1 MRNMSG
7 FMKWLFPVALI
18 VSGLLYALHIF
29 WGYEKGKR
37 SYKALEDAY
46 TSVYVEE
53 NVSTP
58 RSETER
64 ETEQLNVSV
73 PLALHSAPPL
83 DAPKRRTID
92 WDGLKSMNE
101 DIIGWID
108 IPAVEIS
115 YPLVQGDDN
124 EFYLHRGID
133 REYLFA
139 GCIFLDS
146 ACDRELQNYNSII
159 YGHNMRNGSMFAR
172 LNEFLATETLQKCP
186 YFWIYTPGGDFL
198 FRIVS
203 AHTAAPG
210 SDTFTVRFKDYK
222 SYAAWIE
229 KMGSLSAPDCGAVA
243 VPGDRLVTLSTCTND
258 SSVRMVIQGKRV
270 WSGAQAEESGQTDN

>member
-1 MRNMSG
+1 MRNLSG
-7 FMKWLFPVALI
+7 FMKILFPSALLI
-18 VSGLLYALHIF
+18 SGLLYALYIF
-29 WGYEKGKR
+29 MGYERGER
-37 SYKALEDAY
+37 SYEDLEDAY
-46 TSVYVEE
+46 ISVYESEE
-53 NVSTP
+53 VS
-58 RSETER
+58 SQGL
-64 ETEQLNVSV
+64 ETEQESELLEGSV
-73 PLALHSAPPL
+73 QSAPHPAPPL
-83 DAPKRRTID
+83 DAPKRKTID
-92 WDGLKSMNE
+92 WDGLKDRNK

-133 REYLFA
+133 KEYLFA
-139 GCIFLDS
+139 GCLFLDS

-172 LNEFLATETLQKCP
+172 LKEFLSAETVQKCP
-186 YFWIYTPGGDFL
+186 YFWIYTPDGDFL

-258 SSVRMVIQGKRV
+258 SSVRMVMQGKRV
-270 WSGAQAEESGQTDN
+270 WSGAQAEESAQTDS

>member
-1 MRNMSG
+1 MRNLSG
-7 FMKWLFPVALI
+7 FMKLLFPSALLI
-18 VSGLLYALHIF
+18 SGLLYALYIF
-29 WGYEKGKR
+29 WGYERGER
-37 SYKALEDAY
+37 SYEDLEDAY
-46 TSVYVEE
+46 ISVYESE
-53 NVSTP
+53 DVSSLGKK
-58 RSETER
+58 RGL
-64 ETEQLNVSV
+64 ETEQQNRSV
-73 PLALHSAPPL
+73 PAALYSAPPL
-83 DAPKRRTID
+83 DAPKRKTID
-92 WDGLKSMNE
+92 WEGLKNRNE

-133 REYLFA
+133 KEYLFA
-139 GCIFLDS
+139 GCLFLDS

-172 LNEFLATETLQKCP
+172 LKEFLSAETIQKCP

-198 FRIVS
+198 FRVVS

-229 KMGSLSAPDCGAVA
+229 KMVALSAPSCGAVA

-258 SSVRMVIQGKRV
+258 SSARMVVQGKRV
-270 WSGAQAEESGQTDN
+270 WAGVQAEESAQTDS

>member
-1 MRNMSG
+1 
-7 FMKWLFPVALI
+7 MKMLFPSTLLI
-18 VSGLLYALHIF
+18 SGLLYAMYIF
-29 WGYEKGKR
+29 MGYERGER
-37 SYKALEDAY
+37 SYEDLENAY
-46 TSVYVEE
+46 ISVYESEE
-53 NVSTP
+53 VS
-58 RSETER
+58 SQGL
-64 ETEQLNVSV
+64 ETEQESELLEGSV
-73 PLALHSAPPL
+73 PPALPPALPL
-83 DAPKRRTID
+83 DAPKRKTID
-92 WDGLKSMNE
+92 WDGLKDRNE

-133 REYLFA
+133 KEYLFA
-139 GCIFLDS
+139 GCLFLDS

-172 LNEFLATETLQKCP
+172 LKEFLSAETVQKCP

-198 FRIVS
+198 FRVVS

-229 KMGSLSAPDCGAVA
+229 NMVALSAPSCGAVA
-243 VPGDRLVTLSTCTND
+243 VPGDRLVTLSTCTKD
-258 SSVRMVIQGKRV
+258 SSARMVMQGKRV
-270 WSGAQAEESGQTDN
+270 WSGAEESAHTDS

>member
-1 MRNMSG
+1 MRHIVG
-7 FMKWLFPVALI
+7 FMKLLIPAALI
-18 VSGLLYALHIF
+18 ISGLLYVLYIF
-29 WGYEKGKR
+29 WGYERGSR
-37 SYKALEDAY
+37 SYKDLEDAY
-46 TSVYVEE
+46 TSVYESEE
-53 NVSTP
+53 VSP
-58 RSETER
+58 PGPETES
-64 ETEQLNVSV
+64 ETEQLNGSV
-73 PLALHSAPPL
+73 PPAPHPAPPL
-83 DAPKRRTID
+83 DAPKRRAVD
-92 WDGLKSMNE
+92 WDGLKNINE

-133 REYLFA
+133 KEYLFA
-139 GCIFLDS
+139 GCLFLDS

-172 LNEFLATETLQKCP
+172 LKEFLAAETLQKCP

-210 SDTFTVRFKDYK
+210 SDTYTIRFRDYE

-229 KMGSLSAPDCGAVA
+229 KMVALSGPDCGSVA
-243 VPGDRLVTLSTCTND
+243 SAGDRLVTLSTCTND
-258 SSVRMVIQGKRV
+258 SSARMVVQGKRV
-270 WSGAQAEESGQTDN
+270 WFGASEAGSDQTDN

>member
-1 MRNMSG
+1 
-7 FMKWLFPVALI
+7 MKLLI
-18 VSGLLYALHIF
+18 PAVFILSGLLYALYIF
-29 WGYEKGKR
+29 WGYERGER
-37 SYKALEDAY
+37 SYEDLEDAY
-46 TSVYVEE
+46 ISVYESE
-53 NVSTP
+53 DVSSLGKK
-58 RSETER
+58 RGLETK
-64 ETEQLNVSV
+64 QQNGSV
-73 PLALHSAPPL
+73 PAALYSALPL
-83 DAPKRRTID
+83 DAPKRKTID
-92 WDGLKSMNE
+92 WDGLKDRNE

-133 REYLFA
+133 GEYLFA
-139 GCIFLDS
+139 GCVFLDS

-172 LNEFLATETLQKCP
+172 LKEFLSAETVQKCP

-198 FRIVS
+198 FRVVS

-210 SDTFTVRFKDYK
+210 SDTFIVRFKDYK

-229 KMGSLSAPDCGAVA
+229 KMVALSAPSCGAVA
-243 VPGDRLVTLSTCTND
+243 VPSDRLVTLSTCTKD
-258 SSVRMVIQGKRV
+258 SSARMVVQGKRV
-270 WSGAQAEESGQTDN
+270 WSGAPSANDKSQTDN

>member
-1 MRNMSG
+1 MRNLSG
-7 FMKWLFPVALI
+7 FMKLLI
-18 VSGLLYALHIF
+18 PAVFILSGLLYALYIF
-29 WGYEKGKR
+29 WGYERGER
-37 SYKALEDAY
+37 SYEDLEDAY
-46 TSVYVEE
+46 ISVYESE
-53 NVSTP
+53 DVSSLGKK
-58 RSETER
+58 RGLETK
-64 ETEQLNVSV
+64 QQNGPM
-73 PLALHSAPPL
+73 PLALPPAPPL
-83 DAPKRRTID
+83 DAPKRKTID
-92 WDGLKSMNE
+92 WDGLKNRNE

-133 REYLFA
+133 KEYLFA
-139 GCIFLDS
+139 GCLFLDS

-172 LNEFLATETLQKCP
+172 LKEFLSAETVQKCP

-198 FRIVS
+198 FRVVS

-229 KMGSLSAPDCGAVA
+229 KMVALSAPSCGAVA

-258 SSVRMVIQGKRV
+258 SSARMVVQGKRV
-270 WSGAQAEESGQTDN
+270 WAGVQAEESAQTDS